1 MQWSSQ
7 AEGASVN
14 KALMS
19 EVHRACA
26 VVEFEFE
33 VVGVSFGVSTP
44 SFDMIEEWLGYC
56 LEM

>member
-33 VVGVSFGVSTP
+33 VVGVSFGVSIP
-44 SFDMIEEWLGYC
+44 SFDMTEE
-56 LEM
+56 